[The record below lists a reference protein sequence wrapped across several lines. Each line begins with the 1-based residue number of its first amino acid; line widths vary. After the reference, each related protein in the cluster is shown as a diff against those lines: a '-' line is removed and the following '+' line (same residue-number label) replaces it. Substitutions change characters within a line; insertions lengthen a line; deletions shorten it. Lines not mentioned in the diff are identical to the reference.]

1 MPGELETP
9 NSQTPPGVEPPT
21 PPSLI
26 TTPPTEATPP
36 VEGTP
41 PAAVEPPAVVEP
53 VAPLTVED
61 ITLPEGFE
69 VSNELRS
76 EFVDFMNK
84 GDLSPKERAQ
94 GLIDLQAKA
103 VQSMTEA
110 QTAAWTDMQTKWQD
124 EVRSDPAY
132 ASDDKLQPAL
142 GRIGKLISEYGTPEL
157 PSVFDLTGS
166 GNNIHVVKFLDNIA
180 QKLTEGGPVSG
191 APPAVERSAASKMF
205 PSMKG

>member
-1 MPGELETP
+1 MPDVPVIP
-9 NSQTPPGVEPPT
+9 NSELPPVVEPT
-21 PPSLI
+21 SLI
-26 TTPPTEATPP
+26 TTPTEAPP
-36 VEGTP
+36 VDPNAP
-41 PAAVEPPAVVEP
+41 PAAVEPPVVVEP
-53 VAPLTVED
+53 SAPLTVDD

-69 VSNELRS
+69 ASDELRS

-103 VQSMTEA
+103 VQSMTDA
-110 QTAAWTDMQTKWQD
+110 QTAAWTDMQKKWQD
-124 EVRSDPAY
+124 EVKADPAY

-157 PSVFDLTGS
+157 SSVFDLTGA
-166 GNNIHVVKFLDNIA
+166 GNNLQVVKFLDRVA
-180 QKLTEGGPVSG
+180 QKLTEGGPALGV
-191 APPAVERSAASKMF
+191 PASAERSAASKMF

>member
-1 MPGELETP
+1 MRDGTETTNLP
-9 NSQTPPGVEPPT
+9 AEEVT

-26 TTPPTEATPP
+26 TTTLSESPPSVDPN
-36 VEGTP
+36 VP

-53 VAPLTVED
+53 AAPLTVED
-61 ITLPEGFE
+61 IVLPEGFE
-69 VSNELRS
+69 VADDLRS
-76 EFVDFMNK
+76 EFIDFMNK

-103 VQSMTEA
+103 VQTMTDA
-110 QTAAWTDMQTKWQD
+110 QTAAWTDMQKKWQD
-124 EVRSDPAY
+124 EVKADPAY

-157 PSVFDLTGS
+157 SGVFDLTGA
-166 GNNIHVVKFLDNIA
+166 GNNIAVVKFLDNIA